1 MRFKDDKPLE
11 CEHCGEMIY
20 AGDYALVWNNKCYN
34 CVIPE
39 ESPAH
44 KPGLLHT
51 LCVGIEEELIEDGVP
66 FDDFKK
72 YYINDYH
79 FERVD

>member
-1 MRFKDDKPLE
+1 MALWWFKDKDVKIMALE
-11 CEHCGEMIY
+11 
-20 AGDYALVWNNKCYN
+20 VWNNKCYN
-34 CVIPE
+34 CDIPE
-39 ESPAH
+39 ESPAR

-51 LCVGIEEELIEDGVP
+51 LCVGIEEELIEDGGP

-79 FERVD
+79 FERFD